1 MGGLLSAMNIAA
13 GALSAYER
21 VLDVTENNVANA
33 STPGYAAQVQ
43 TLEAMPLDPSDGTT
57 GGVEA
62 GQIESERNQYADQQV
77 VQQTTLLGQAQQ
89 QVSSLTSLQN
99 LFDVSGTSG
108 ISVALSNL
116 FDSFSAWAES
126 PSDSVAQQDVLDDAG
141 DLATA
146 FQQTAAGL
154 TQAEQ
159 DAESQVTQTV
169 STVNSLVGQ
178 LRTYNNQIM
187 QGDRGDA
194 GLDAQVHSTL
204 QQLSQYV
211 SFTTLNNP
219 DGTVS
224 ILMNGQTPLL
234 VENQQYQISATMAQT
249 DSSSSAY
256 PEGRPSVEILASD
269 GTDITSATA
278 GGQLGALLN
287 FRNSVLPS
295 YLGDGSQQGQLNQ
308 MAQQFA
314 DRVNQ
319 LLTGGQTTA
328 GAAGVPL
335 FTYDSSNG
343 TGVAA
348 SLSVNPDITADQ
360 LAAGDSTSSNAVALE
375 LSGMENPQDS
385 SDEINGESF
394 TEFYGSMAADA
405 GNALDTANDQLSVQQ
420 SAVAQATNLQQQ
432 LSGVS
437 LGEEATIMI
446 QFQNAYDA
454 NARVLNIL
462 DQLAQDTVAILPTA
476 S

>member
-1 MGGLLSAMNIAA
+1 MGGLLSSMDIAA

-21 VLDVTENNVANA
+21 VLDVNENNVANA

-43 TLEAMPLDPSDGTT
+43 NLEAMPLDPSSGIT

-77 VQQTTLLGQAQQ
+77 LQQTTLLGQAQQ
-89 QVSSLTSLQN
+89 QVSSLNSLQS
-99 LFDVSGTSG
+99 LFDVTGTSG

-116 FDSFSAWAES
+116 FDSFSAWAQS
-126 PSDSVAQQDVLDDAG
+126 PSDAVTQQDVLDSAG

-154 TQAEQ
+154 TQTEQ
-159 DAESQVTQTV
+159 NAESQVTQTV

-178 LRTYNNQIM
+178 LQTYNNQIM
-187 QGDRGDA
+187 QGDHGDA

-204 QQLSQYV
+204 EQLSQYV

-224 ILMNGQTPLL
+224 VLMNGQTPLL
-234 VENQQYQISATMAQT
+234 VENQQYQISATMSQPAST
-249 DSSSSAY
+249 TAVY
-256 PEGRPSVEILASD
+256 PDGRPSVGILASD

-287 FRNSVLPS
+287 FRNTVLPS

-314 DRVNQ
+314 DSVNQ
-319 LLTGGQTTA
+319 MLSGGQTTA

-335 FTYDSSNG
+335 FTYDG
-343 TGVAA
+343 TDATNVAG
-348 SLSVNPDITADQ
+348 SLAVNPDITPDQ
-360 LAAGDSTSSNAVALE
+360 LAAGDSTSSNAVALQ

-385 SDEINGESF
+385 GDEINGESF
-394 TEFYGSMAADA
+394 TQFYGGMAAQA
-405 GNALDTANDQLSVQQ
+405 GDALDTANGDLTVQQ
-420 SAVAQATNLQQQ
+420 SAVAQAKNLQQQ

-437 LGEEATIMI
+437 LDEEATIMI

-462 DQLAQDTVAILPTA
+462 DQLAQDTINILPA

>member
-328 GAAGVPL
+328 GAAGCRCSP
-335 FTYDSSNG
+335 TIPA
-343 TGVAA
+343 TEPA
-348 SLSVNPDITADQ
+348 SPPAF
-360 LAAGDSTSSNAVALE
+360 
-375 LSGMENPQDS
+375 P
-385 SDEINGESF
+385 
-394 TEFYGSMAADA
+394 
-405 GNALDTANDQLSVQQ
+405 
-420 SAVAQATNLQQQ
+420 
-432 LSGVS
+432 
-437 LGEEATIMI
+437 
-446 QFQNAYDA
+446 
-454 NARVLNIL
+454 
-462 DQLAQDTVAILPTA
+462 
-476 S
+476 